1 MKNILI
7 VDHDEIML
15 QVFVALLKSQG
26 GFLNVLSAKSG
37 KAALEIISQRRI
49 HIVITEL
56 YMSEIDGFE
65 LVTLVAKQYPD
76 IRVIVMTS
84 NASPMLRAKIKQIPT
99 AVHFDQATDISLLTK
114 RIFTELHIDYGGQVR
129 GLSLPSFLQMIELEE
144 RSCTLQ
150 ISAKGDIGRMSIVK
164 GELVAAKVGPWS
176 GESATL
182 LILAWENVLI
192 DIDYSFK
199 EVKREI
205 IKPLMTLLHESRR
218 LVDERKSNRPS
229 LRMHDRFECLVAVDY
244 DISDWTY
251 QCFLRD
257 ISTGGAYIETEQS
270 IKVGQKIILTF
281 SSPKLSR
288 SCAINGQVVRRDKKA
303 IGVQFDAISLRQ
315 KKVIQALTKG
325 SFKLPPELNP
335 DLSDRE

>member
-7 VDHDEIML
+7 VDHDEILL
-15 QVFVALLKSQG
+15 QAFVGLLKSQG

-37 KAALEIISQRRI
+37 KAALEIITQGRI
-49 HIVITEL
+49 HIVITGL

-65 LVTLVAKQYPD
+65 LVTLLARQHPD
-76 IRVIVMTS
+76 IRVIVMTN

-99 AVHFDQATDISLLTK
+99 AIHFDQTKDISLLTK

-150 ISAKGDIGRMSIVK
+150 ISTKGETGRMVIVN
-164 GELVAAKVGPWS
+164 GELVAAKVGPWR
-176 GESATL
+176 GESAAL

-199 EVKREI
+199 EVQREMT
-205 IKPLMTLLHESRR
+205 KPLMALLLESRR
-218 LVDERKSNRPS
+218 LIDERQSGRTN
-229 LRMHDRFECLVAVDY
+229 LRKHDRFECLVAVDY

-257 ISTGGAYIETEQS
+257 ISMGGAYIETEQS
-270 IKVGQKIILTF
+270 VKNGQKITLTL
-281 SSPKLSR
+281 SSPEFEH
-288 SCAINGQVVRRDKKA
+288 SCVIIGKVVRRDKKG
-303 IGVQFDAISLRQ
+303 IGVRFEEISLQQ
-315 KKVIQALTKG
+315 KKMIQALAKG
-325 SFKLPPELNP
+325 SFKLSSEQ
-335 DLSDRE
+335 LS

>member
-7 VDHDEIML
+7 VDHDEVML

-76 IRVIVMTS
+76 IRVIVMTN

-99 AVHFDQATDISLLTK
+99 AVHFDQTKDISLLTK

-144 RSCTLQ
+144 HNCTLQ
-150 ISAKGDIGRMSIVK
+150 ISAKGDIGRMSIVN

-176 GESATL
+176 GESAAL

-199 EVKREI
+199 EVRREI
-205 IKPLMTLLHESRR
+205 TKPLMTLLHESRR
-218 LVDERKSNRPS
+218 LVDERKSRRPS
-229 LRMHDRFECLVAVDY
+229 FRKHARFECLVAVDY

-257 ISTGGAYIETEQS
+257 ISMGGAYIETEQS

-281 SSPKLSR
+281 SSPKLNR
-288 SCAINGQVVRRDKKA
+288 RCAINGQVVRRDKKA
-303 IGVQFDAISLRQ
+303 IGVRFDEISLRQ
-315 KKVIQALTKG
+315 KKVIQVLTKG
-325 SFKLPPELNP
+325 SFKLPPELNS
-335 DLSDRE
+335 DLLGRE

>member
-7 VDHDEIML
+7 VDHEEILL
-15 QVFVALLKSQG
+15 QAFVGLLKSQG

-49 HIVITEL
+49 HIVITGL

-65 LVTLVAKQYPD
+65 LVTLLAKQHHD
-76 IRVIVMTS
+76 IRVIVMTN

-99 AVHFDQATDISLLTK
+99 AVHFDQTTDISLLTK

-144 RSCTLQ
+144 RNCTLQ
-150 ISAKGDIGRMSIVK
+150 ISTKGDIGRMNIVK

-176 GESATL
+176 GESAAL

-199 EVKREI
+199 EVRREI
-205 IKPLMTLLHESRR
+205 TKPLMALLLESRR
-218 LVDERKSNRPS
+218 LVDERQSGRPN
-229 LRMHDRFECLVAVDY
+229 LRKHDRFECLVAVDY

-257 ISTGGAYIETEQS
+257 ISMGGAYIETEQS
-270 IKVGQKIILTF
+270 VKDGQKIILTL
-281 SSPKLSR
+281 SSPELEH
-288 SCAINGQVVRRDKKA
+288 SCAITGKVVRRDKKG
-303 IGVQFDAISLRQ
+303 IGVRFEEISLQQ
-315 KKVIQALTKG
+315 KKVIQALTRG
-325 SFKLPPELNP
+325 SFKLP
-335 DLSDRE
+335 

>member
-65 LVTLVAKQYPD
+65 LVTLVAKQHPD
-76 IRVIVMTS
+76 IRVIVMTN

-99 AVHFDQATDISLLTK
+99 AVHFDQTTDISLLTK

-144 RSCTLQ
+144 RNCTLQ
-150 ISAKGDIGRMSIVK
+150 ISTKGDIGRMSIVN

-176 GESATL
+176 GESAAL

-205 IKPLMTLLHESRR
+205 TKPLMALLLESRR
-218 LVDERKSNRPS
+218 LVDERQSGRTN
-229 LRMHDRFECLVAVDY
+229 LRKHDRFECLVAVDY

-257 ISTGGAYIETEQS
+257 ISMGGAYIETEQS

-303 IGVQFDAISLRQ
+303 IGVQFDEISLRQ

-325 SFKLPPELNP
+325 SFKLPPELNS

>member
-15 QVFVALLKSQG
+15 QAFVGLLKSQG
-26 GFLNVLSAKSG
+26 GFLNVLSANSG

-49 HIVITEL
+49 HIVITGL

-65 LVTLVAKQYPD
+65 LVTLLAKQYPD
-76 IRVIVMTS
+76 IRVIVMTN

-99 AVHFDQATDISLLTK
+99 AVHFDQTTDISLLTK

-144 RSCTLQ
+144 HNCTLQ
-150 ISAKGDIGRMSIVK
+150 ISTKGETGCMSIVN
-164 GELVAAKVGPWS
+164 GELLAAKAGPWS
-176 GESATL
+176 GESAAL
-182 LILAWENVLI
+182 QILSWENVLI

-199 EVKREI
+199 EVQREFT
-205 IKPLMTLLHESRR
+205 KPLMALLLESRR
-218 LVDERKSNRPS
+218 LIDERQSWRPN
-229 LRMHDRFECLVAVDY
+229 LRKHDRFECLVAVDY

-257 ISTGGAYIETEQS
+257 ISMGGAYIETEQS
-270 IKVGQKIILTF
+270 VKDGQKITLTL
-281 SSPKLSR
+281 SSPEFES
-288 SCAINGQVVRRDKKA
+288 SCAIIGQVVRRDKKG
-303 IGVQFDAISLRQ
+303 IGVRFEEISLQQ

-325 SFKLPPELNP
+325 SFKLPSDLSSN
-335 DLSDRE
+335 LSDRE

>member
-15 QVFVALLKSQG
+15 QVFVALLKNQG

-65 LVTLVAKQYPD
+65 LVAHVAKQYHD
-76 IRVIVMTS
+76 IRVIVMTN

-129 GLSLPSFLQMIELEE
+129 GLSLPSFLQMLELEE
-144 RSCTLQ
+144 RNCTLQ
-150 ISAKGDIGRMSIVK
+150 ISAKGDIGRMSIIN
-164 GELVAAKVGPWS
+164 GELVAAKVGPWN
-176 GESATL
+176 GESAAL

-199 EVKREI
+199 EVRREFT
-205 IKPLMTLLHESRR
+205 KPLMTLLLASRR
-218 LVDERKSNRPS
+218 LVDERKSCRPS
-229 LRMHDRFECLVAVDY
+229 LRKHDRFECLVAVDY

-257 ISTGGAYIETEQS
+257 ISMGGAYIETEQS
-270 IKVGQKIILTF
+270 FKDGQKIILTL
-281 SSPKLSR
+281 SSPKLNR
-288 SCAINGQVVRRDKKA
+288 SCAITGQIVRRDKKA
-303 IGVQFDAISLRQ
+303 IGVRFDEISLRQ
-315 KKVIQALTKG
+315 KKVIQALAKG
-325 SFKLPPELNP
+325 SFKLPPELKS